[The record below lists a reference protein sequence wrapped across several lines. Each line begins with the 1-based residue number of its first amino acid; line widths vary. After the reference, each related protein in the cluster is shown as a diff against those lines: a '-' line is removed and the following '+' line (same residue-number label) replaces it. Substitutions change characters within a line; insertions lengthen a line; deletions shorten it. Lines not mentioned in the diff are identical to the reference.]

1 MHRVVWSIAILS
13 LVCLPVS
20 AGVPERVTFSKDVL
34 PILQENCQSCHRPAG
49 ANLAGMIAPM
59 SLMTYQ
65 EVRPWV
71 KSIARAI
78 KTKEMPPWHASEA
91 THGHFK
97 NERTLSADEIGII
110 VKWAES
116 GARRGNP
123 GDAPDPVEFSAT
135 GWNLGTPDLVV
146 AFDEPYFLEDEVE
159 DLYHNVTVKVSEAD
173 LPNDRWIRVVE
184 FKPGSEVVH
193 HIIGYASGS
202 GDAAG
207 ASAEEGEQTR
217 GMIGGIA
224 PGTDPDE
231 FPEGTGVLLPKG
243 ATVIFAM
250 HYHKESGPGTG
261 QWDKSAMGFAF
272 HEKPVT
278 HPVELSTISYGPF
291 EIPPGHSNWRVGAS
305 RTFDEDTL
313 LLAMLPHLHLR
324 GKAARY
330 TAYYPDGT
338 EEVLL
343 DVPHYDFNWQTS
355 YKYAE
360 NKLLPAGTRI
370 EMDLYYDNS
379 DEQAAQIG
387 FNSQRA
393 VRFGGPTTDE
403 MDLAWI
409 TITPAAPVDALAG
422 AGGR

>member
-1 MHRVVWSIAILS
+1 MRRAVWSIAILS
-13 LVCLPVS
+13 LVCLTVS
-20 AGVPERVTFSKDVL
+20 AAAPDRVTFSKDVL
-34 PILQENCQSCHRPAG
+34 PILQEKCQSCHRPSG

-59 SLMTYQ
+59 SLMTYR
-65 EVRPWV
+65 EVRPWA
-71 KSIARAI
+71 KSIARAV
-78 KTKEMPPWHASEA
+78 KVGEMPPWHATEA
-91 THGHFK
+91 THGQFK
-97 NERTLSADEIGII
+97 NERTLSVDEIGII
-110 VKWAES
+110 VKWAET
-116 GARRGNP
+116 GARRGDP
-123 GDAPDPVEFSAT
+123 ADAPEPVEFSAT
-135 GWNLGTPDLVV
+135 GWSLGTPDLVV
-146 AFDEPYFLEDEVE
+146 AFDEPFFLEDDVE
-159 DLYHNVTVKVSEAD
+159 DLYHNVTVKVPEAD
-173 LPNDRWIRVVE
+173 LPGDRWIRVVE

-193 HIIGYASGS
+193 HIIGYASSS
-202 GDAAG
+202 GAGAG

-243 ATVIFAM
+243 ANVTFAM

-261 QWDKSAMGFAF
+261 RWDKSSVGFAF
-272 HEKPVT
+272 QEKPVT
-278 HPVELSTISYGPF
+278 HPVELSTISYGAF

-305 RTFDEDTL
+305 RTFEEDTL

-330 TAYYPDGT
+330 TAFYPDGT

-343 DVPHYDFNWQTS
+343 DVPQYDFNWQTS

-370 EMDLYYDNS
+370 EMELYYDNS
-379 DEQAAQIG
+379 AEQAAQIG
-387 FNSQRA
+387 FNSERA

>member
-1 MHRVVWSIAILS
+1 MRRVVWSIAILS

-20 AGVPERVTFSKDVL
+20 AGVPDRVTFSKDVL
-34 PILQENCQSCHRPAG
+34 PILQDNCQSCHRPAG

-65 EVRPWV
+65 EVRPWA
-71 KSIARAI
+71 KSIARAVKI
-78 KTKEMPPWHASEA
+78 QEMPPWHATEA

-110 VKWAES
+110 IKWAET
-116 GARRGNP
+116 GARRGDP
-123 GDAPDPVEFSAT
+123 ADAPKPVAFSST
-135 GWNLGTPDLVV
+135 GWSLGTPDLIV
-146 AFDEPYFLEDEVE
+146 AFDEPFFLEDEVE

-173 LPNDRWIRVVE
+173 LPADRWIRVVE

-193 HIIGYASGS
+193 HIIGYASS
-202 GDAAG
+202 VGDGTG

-243 ATVIFAM
+243 ANVTFAM
-250 HYHKESGPGTG
+250 HYHKERGPGTG
-261 QWDKSAMGFAF
+261 RWDQSSVGFAF
-272 HEKPVT
+272 QEKPVT
-278 HPVELSTISYGPF
+278 HPVELSTISYGAF

-305 RTFDEDTL
+305 RTFEEDTL

-324 GKAARY
+324 GKAAKY
-330 TAYYPDGT
+330 TAFYPDGT

-343 DVPHYDFNWQTS
+343 DVPQYDFNWQTS
-355 YKYAE
+355 YKFAE

-379 DEQAAQIG
+379 AEQAAQIG
-387 FNSQRA
+387 FNSERA